1 MKATELRK
9 IIHID
14 MDCFYAAIEARDH
27 PALRGKPL
35 AVGGSPDARGV
46 VATCSYEARQFGVH
60 SAMPMKTALRLCPE
74 LIRVPPRMAI
84 YREVSQQIQAIFA
97 AYTELIEP
105 LSLDEAYLDVSGS
118 SQHQGS
124 ATLIAKGIRARI
136 WQEQQLT
143 ASAGIA
149 PNKFLAKVASDWHK
163 PNGQFVIRPAM
174 IAEFMLSLSVK
185 RIPGVG
191 RVTAE
196 RMASLGI
203 QTCGDLQSWS
213 AEKLGAEFGRFG
225 SRLYE
230 LARGI
235 DLRSVSVD
243 NSYKS
248 ISVEDTF
255 ATDLPDL
262 AACYTELPALF
273 HALKQRLA
281 KAQSSQRLIP
291 KSLVVKLRFHDFVLT
306 TAQTTTSLVEEHL
319 FFPLIKQAW
328 ERRQVPVR
336 LLGIGV
342 HFAEPWQPEQLSL
355 GLKVF

>member
-1 MKATELRK
+1 MTDTALRK

-14 MDCFYAAIEARDH
+14 MDCFYAAIEARDN
-27 PALRGKPL
+27 PSLRGKPL

-74 LIRVPPRMAI
+74 LIRVPPRRAV
-84 YREVSQQIQAIFA
+84 YQAVSAQIHTIFA
-97 AYTELIEP
+97 AYTDLIEP
-105 LSLDEAYLDVSGS
+105 LSLDEAYLDVSRCK
-118 SQHQGS
+118 QQQGS
-124 ATLIAKGIRARI
+124 ATLIAQAIRARI

-163 PNGQFVIRPAM
+163 PNGQFVIRPQD
-174 IAEFMLSLSVK
+174 IAKFMLTLPVK

-191 RVTAE
+191 TVTAE
-196 RMASLGI
+196 RMAALGI
-203 QTCGDLQSWS
+203 RSCEDLQAWS
-213 AEKLGAEFGRFG
+213 VDKLCAEFGRFG
-225 SRLYE
+225 NRLYE

-235 DLRSVSVD
+235 DSRPVSVD

-262 AACYTELPALF
+262 VACYAELPALF
-273 HALKQRLA
+273 QALEQRLA
-281 KAQSSQRLIP
+281 KAQATQRLVP
-291 KSLVVKLRFHDFVLT
+291 KSLVVKIRFQDFTLT
-306 TAQTTTSLVEEHL
+306 TAQTTNSLVEKSL
-319 FFPLIKQAW
+319 FLPLIKQAW
-328 ERRQVPVR
+328 ERRQMPVR

-342 HFAEPWQPEQLSL
+342 HFAEPWRAEQLSL
-355 GLKVF
+355 ELY

>member
-1 MKATELRK
+1 MTDTALRK

-14 MDCFYAAIEARDH
+14 MDCFYAAIEARDN
-27 PALRGKPL
+27 PALRGKAL

-46 VATCSYEARQFGVH
+46 VATCSYEARKFGVH

-74 LIRVPPRMAI
+74 LIRVPPRRAV
-84 YREVSQQIQAIFA
+84 YQAVSEQIHTIFA

-105 LSLDEAYLDVSGS
+105 LSLDEAYLDVSKA
-118 SQHQGS
+118 QQQQGS
-124 ATLIAKGIRARI
+124 ATLIAQEIRARI

-163 PNGQFVIRPAM
+163 PNGQFVIRPQM
-174 IAEFMLSLSVK
+174 IAEFMLGLPVK
-185 RIPGVG
+185 KIPGVG
-191 RVTAE
+191 TVTAE
-196 RMASLGI
+196 RMGELGVR
-203 QTCGDLQSWS
+203 TCADLQTWS
-213 AEKLGAEFGRFG
+213 VDKLCTEFGRFG
-225 SRLYE
+225 KRLYE

-235 DLRSVSVD
+235 DHRPVSVD

-262 AACYTELPALF
+262 AACYAELPALF
-273 HALKQRLA
+273 CALEQRLA
-281 KAQSSQRLIP
+281 KAQASQRLVP
-291 KSLVVKLRFHDFVLT
+291 KSLVVKIRFHDFMLT
-306 TAQTTTSLVEEHL
+306 TTQTTTSLVEERL
-319 FFPLIKQAW
+319 FLPLIKQAW
-328 ERRQVPVR
+328 ERRQMPVR

-342 HFAEPWQPEQLSL
+342 HFAEPWKPEQLSL
-355 GLKVF
+355 GLK

>member
-1 MKATELRK
+1 MADTELRK

-14 MDCFYAAIEARDH
+14 MDCFYAAIEARDN
-27 PALRGKPL
+27 PTLRGKAI

-46 VATCSYEARQFGVH
+46 VATCSYEARRFGVH

-74 LIRVPPRMAI
+74 LIRVPPRRAV
-84 YREVSQQIQAIFA
+84 YQAVSEQIQSIFT

-105 LSLDEAYLDVSGS
+105 LSLDEAYLDVSHAR
-118 SQHQGS
+118 QYQGS
-124 ATLIAKGIRARI
+124 ATLIAKEIRARI
-136 WQEQQLT
+136 WQEQRLT

-163 PNGQFVIRPAM
+163 PNGQFVIRPQA
-174 IAEFMLSLSVK
+174 IAEFMLSLPVK
-185 RIPGVG
+185 KIPGVG

-196 RMASLGI
+196 RMAELGI
-203 QTCGDLQSWS
+203 QTCADLQAWS
-213 AEKLGAEFGRFG
+213 LAKLGTEFGRFG

-235 DLRSVSVD
+235 DQRPVSV
-243 NSYKS
+243 NNGYKS

-262 AACYTELPALF
+262 AACYAELPALF
-273 HALKQRLA
+273 RALEQRLA
-281 KAQSSQRLIP
+281 KVQASQRLVP

-306 TAQTTTSLVEEHL
+306 TAQTSTQVVAQPL
-319 FFPLIKQAW
+319 FLPLIKQAW
-328 ERRQVPVR
+328 DRRQVPVR
-336 LLGIGV
+336 LLGVGV

-355 GLKVF
+355 GLKLL